1 MSTLTVRDT
10 PQSSALAISNE
21 QAFWSDNQIAA
32 LRQIGL
38 EGATNGDLA
47 VFLNYAQRTGLDPF
61 SRQIYLVGRKDNNSP
76 TGKKYSIQA
85 GIDGLRIVAQR
96 SGEYAGQVG
105 PEWCGDDGVW
115 RDVWLKPGAPTAARV
130 GVLRTGFAQP
140 LYAVALLS
148 EYAQSYNGKL
158 GGLWATKPAVMI
170 AKCAEALALRKAFPM
185 DLSGIYTAEEMS
197 QADVVSVQ
205 EPPAA
210 QPPAV
215 RPPAARSGAREEAP
229 APVEGRDWFGDVEA
243 AQDAETLRKIY
254 REAKAAGLSNQELA
268 ARISEKGAALANPP
282 ADEEIVD
289 AEIVESPPLDAE
301 ADAAWI
307 AGTAP

>member
-10 PQSSALAISNE
+10 PQTSALAVANDQS
-21 QAFWSDNQIAA
+21 FWSETQLAS
-32 LRQIGL
+32 LRQIGI
-38 EGATNGDLA
+38 EDASNGDLA
-47 VFLNYAQRTGLDPF
+47 VFLNFAQRTGLDPF
-61 SRQIYLVGRKDNNSP
+61 ARQIYMIGRMDRRAGAMKW
-76 TGKKYSIQA
+76 TIQA
-85 GIDGLRIVAQR
+85 SIDGLRIVAQR

-115 RDVWLKPGAPTAARV
+115 RDVWLKPGAPVAARV
-130 GVLRTGFAQP
+130 GVLRRGFSQP
-140 LYAVALLS
+140 LYAVALFS
-148 EYAQSYNGKL
+148 EYASTYNDKPT
-158 GGLWATKPAVMI
+158 GLWGTKPAVMI

-210 QPPAV
+210 QPATV

-229 APVEGRDWFGDVEA
+229 APLEGRDWFGDVEA

-282 ADEEIVD
+282 AEEEIVD
-289 AEIVESPPLDAE
+289 AEFVEVQPHDPA

-307 AGTAP
+307 AGNAA